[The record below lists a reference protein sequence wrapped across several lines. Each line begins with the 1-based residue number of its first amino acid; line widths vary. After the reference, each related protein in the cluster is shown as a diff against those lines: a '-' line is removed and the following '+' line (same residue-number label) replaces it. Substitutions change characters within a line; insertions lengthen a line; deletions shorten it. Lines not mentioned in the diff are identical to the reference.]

1 MVRLIKCIALIVA
14 KFDLF
19 TFQSR
24 TQGNALNAR
33 ALVYNVS
40 LPNSPIWGL
49 RPSPR
54 LTSSRIIVSNRLHL
68 HYAGRPSLQN
78 PQRPDV
84 PVWGA
89 RWRRE
94 QTLTPVAHRIR
105 VPVRTKDGR
114 YLEIEAQHCPSECVR
129 VAGSHAPISF

>member
-1 MVRLIKCIALIVA
+1 MHRFNRSKVRSIYFSIKNTRQRSKC
-14 KFDLF
+14 
-19 TFQSR
+19 SC
-24 TQGNALNAR
+24 
-33 ALVYNVS
+33 VS
-40 LPNSPIWGL
+40 LQCFPSKQSHLGL

-84 PVWGA
+84 PVRGA